1 MASLKIILPC
11 SSHRFPSSHFSF
23 PSHVRLPHIIRWSDL
38 LDRRILT
45 RAASRAALQLR
56 RTMNNDCGVYRWTCV
71 SARAAVCWQR
81 PGSYSSSILLG
92 LQQTMKAA
100 GTMNTKTLKG
110 HRRHLNSLQSHCK
123 RTDPNKKAAFG
134 GICASD
140 PDLNLFF
147 YHSFPLT
154 SVSQSY
160 CSTVLLFPLLR
171 SDNKPLHS
179 SADSSSP
186 KATLIVLKHTAPV
199 KLIIVLACCHFVAGP
214 VT

>member
-123 RTDPNKKAAFG
+123 RTDPNKKSSVWRNMCIRSWSQLVF
-134 GICASD
+134 
-140 PDLNLFF
+140 L
-147 YHSFPLT
+147 SFLPSHLRL
-154 SVSQSY
+154 SK
-160 CSTVLLFPLLR
+160 LLQ
-171 SDNKPLHS
+171 HC
-179 SADSSSP
+179 
-186 KATLIVLKHTAPV
+186 APV
-199 KLIIVLACCHFVAGP
+199 PSAPLR
-214 VT
+214 

>member
-45 RAASRAALQLR
+45 RVASRAALQLR

-147 YHSFPLT
+147 FIIPSLSPPSLKVIAALCSCSLCSAQITSRYTRLLT
-154 SVSQSY
+154 
-160 CSTVLLFPLLR
+160 
-171 SDNKPLHS
+171 PLH
-179 SADSSSP
+179 P
-186 KATLIVLKHTAPV
+186 KQRLSFLNTLL
-199 KLIIVLACCHFVAGP
+199 LWN
-214 VT
+214 